1 QCKEP
6 KRARNSQWYVDKAL
20 LLNAQEKGEVLDVE
34 AEAFLADVECTAPY
48 EGHPSS
54 SNNISINE
62 VQTNDADDIF
72 GVVSYPLSQ
81 ELHQEEGIESDNESL
96 HEENTILYSE
106 HMASNDKHPSGS
118 YL

>member
-1 QCKEP
+1 EGHVARQCKEP

-34 AEAFLADVECTAPY
+34 AEAFLAD
-48 EGHPSS
+48 
-54 SNNISINE
+54 
-62 VQTNDADDIF
+62 
-72 GVVSYPLSQ
+72 